1 MKLGGGVDLLLA
13 EDKNRGKKLQQF
25 VFKDKGQEWGHWSF
39 TIKFCLQVCF

>member
-25 VFKDKGQEWGHWSF
+25 VFKDKGQE
-39 TIKFCLQVCF
+39 